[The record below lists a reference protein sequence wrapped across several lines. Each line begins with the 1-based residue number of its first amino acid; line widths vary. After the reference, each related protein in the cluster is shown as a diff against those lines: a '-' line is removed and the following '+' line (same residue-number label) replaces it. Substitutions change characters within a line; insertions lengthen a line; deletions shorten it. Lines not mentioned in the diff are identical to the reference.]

1 MIKRILLG
9 AALVMALAA
18 SSCEPA
24 ADVAARNISA
34 AADNFE
40 IPRRITF
47 YNGITDNVVLVVEG
61 FCSLG
66 NSDTDLRMSVTCRT
80 GRNSYIRN
88 FVGLSDNVFFVSE
101 QLEGVNVSTF
111 HYRTVFRPQALIPD
125 IDFQGSGEEL
135 IRNQNTNG

>member
-1 MIKRILLG
+1 MIKKIVLG

-24 ADVAARNISA
+24 ADVAARNIST

-40 IPRRITF
+40 IPRRITV
-47 YNGITDNVVLVVEG
+47 YNGITNDVAFVIEG

-66 NSDTDLRMSVTCRT
+66 NNDTALRMSITCKT
-80 GRNSYIRN
+80 GRNAYVRN
-88 FVGLSDNVFFVSE
+88 FIGLSDNVFFVSE

-111 HYRTVFRPQALIPD
+111 HYRTVFRPQSLIPD
-125 IDFQGSGEEL
+125 VDFQGSTQEL
-135 IRNQNTNG
+135 FTNQNTDG